1 MIKKKKKK
9 LEGNDKRVWK
19 LPGDKLGEENLNTDV
34 VI

>member
-1 MIKKKKKK
+1 MIKKKKK

-19 LPGDKLGEENLNTDV
+19 FPGDKLGEEILNTGDV

>member
-1 MIKKKKKK
+1 MIKKKK

-19 LPGDKLGEENLNTDV
+19 LPGDKLGEEILNTGDV